1 MNRSVPAAPPATPVP
16 PAPATGPVPPKASGA
31 APPRHPAGLPVPPSN
46 GAAPPGPV
54 TAPLP
59 VVPAAGVTAP
69 LAAVTGAEGFIG
81 SHLVEALVSSGHR
94 VRAMAQ
100 YNSFSS
106 FGWLEALP
114 AEVMDRVEVVLGDV
128 RDPGSVHA
136 LVEGAETV
144 YHLAALIA
152 IPYSYR
158 APHSYVETNVTG
170 TLNVLEAVRRLGTAR
185 LVHTSTSET
194 YGTARTVPITEDHP
208 IVTQSPYAA
217 SKAGGDRL
225 ADSYHASF
233 GTPVVTLR
241 PFNTFGPRQSMR
253 AVIPTVIGQLAAG
266 RRTVTLGDLRPT
278 RDFTYV
284 EDTAAAFLAVGTA
297 PAERVIGRTFNAGTG
312 GEISVGDLVT
322 LIGKLMD
329 TEVSVRADEQ
339 RVRPAA
345 SEVMRLVCDASRL
358 RAATG
363 WAPAHGLEA
372 GLRRTIAFFRDPAN
386 LARYKTDRYNV

>member
-1 MNRSVPAAPPATPVP
+1 MTST
-16 PAPATGPVPPKASGA
+16 
-31 APPRHPAGLPVPPSN
+31 
-46 GAAPPGPV
+46 
-54 TAPLP
+54 
-59 VVPAAGVTAP
+59 P

-81 SHLVEALVSSGHR
+81 SHLVEALVAAGHR

-106 FGWLEALP
+106 YGWLETLSEEVL
-114 AEVMDRVEVVLGDV
+114 AEVEIVLGDV
-128 RDPGSVHA
+128 RDPGSVRGFA
-136 LVEGAETV
+136 EGADCV

-158 APHSYVETNVTG
+158 APHSYVDTNVTG
-170 TLNVLEAVRRLGTAR
+170 TLNVLEAVRALDTPR

-194 YGTARTVPITEDHP
+194 YGTAQTVPITEDHP
-208 IVTQSPYAA
+208 IHTQSPYAA

-266 RRTVTLGDLRPT
+266 ERVITLGDLRPT

-284 EDTAAAFLAVGTA
+284 EDTARAFLAVGTA
-297 PAERVIGRTFNAGTG
+297 DAGQVVGRTFNAGTG
-312 GEISVGDLVT
+312 GEISVGDLVA
-322 LIGKLMD
+322 LIGKVTG
-329 TEVSVRADEQ
+329 TEVEVREDAE

-345 SEVMRLVCDASRL
+345 SEVMRLVADATRL
-358 RAATG
+358 RETTG
-363 WAPAHGLEA
+363 WAPAHDLERGLA
-372 GLRRTIAFFRDPAN
+372 RTAEFFQDPAN
-386 LARYKTDRYNV
+386 LARYKTGIYNV